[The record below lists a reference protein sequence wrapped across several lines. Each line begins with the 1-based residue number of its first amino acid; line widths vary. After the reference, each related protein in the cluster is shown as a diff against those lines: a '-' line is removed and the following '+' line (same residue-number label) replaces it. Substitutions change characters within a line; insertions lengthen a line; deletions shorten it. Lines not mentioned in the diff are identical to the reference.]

1 MSQFRGFDA
10 ALVRFS
16 GPTVS
21 IVPLTAFDEQLTSHP
36 ALLDFTHTMYHVLI
50 AAFLLLT
57 VLEPAHAG
65 QRQDIFRHAK
75 AATVLIVG
83 INDAAHSISLGS
95 GFFVDASGLLVTNA
109 HVLEESARLYVY
121 VLDREI
127 YAAPDVVAV
136 DPDLDLAVLRIPN
149 TWADPLALAAD
160 PTPEGTEVI
169 AVGYPRITDILQLG
183 FALHASTI
191 PAMVSGLVQGP
202 SRTNGRVVDFL
213 QTAGLLNF
221 GNSGGPLV
229 RTDSGEVAAMVVT
242 TVPYLERAKDSH
254 GVAIGSVMMKS
265 GISYSIPAPAIRQW
279 LAAKHLSPSPFP
291 LAQAQQPLPNM
302 AEPEA
307 NRSFATGYLLQTIAM
322 VLHGDADLLKLAIR
336 HYCVAAEL
344 RPDAPSIVR
353 NLGLAYASL
362 EQWDKA
368 VQAYSKAL
376 ALAPDDPELLT
387 DAAVA
392 QQRSGRAEGAAD
404 LHQAAL
410 NTVDSAAEKERVHSK
425 MWGAITHLKSAIP
438 VDLAGR
444 LNSDSA
450 K

>member
-1 MSQFRGFDA
+1 
-10 ALVRFS
+10 
-16 GPTVS
+16 
-21 IVPLTAFDEQLTSHP
+21 
-36 ALLDFTHTMYHVLI
+36 MYHVLI
-50 AAFLLLT
+50 AALLLLT
-57 VLEPAHAG
+57 VTEPAHAG

-83 INDAAHSISLGS
+83 VDDAAHSLSLGS

-109 HVLEESARLYVY
+109 HVIEESARLYVY

-127 YAAPDVVAV
+127 YAAPEVVAV

-160 PTPEGTEVI
+160 ATPEGAEVI
-169 AVGYPRITDILQLG
+169 AVGYPRITDILQMG
-183 FALHASTI
+183 FALHASII
-191 PAMVSGLVQGP
+191 PAMVSGLVPGQ

-229 RTDSGEVAAMVVT
+229 QTDTGEVAAMVVT
-242 TVPYLERAKDSH
+242 TVPYLERAKDAH
-254 GVAIGSVMMKS
+254 GVAIGSVMMKA
-265 GISYSIPAPAIRQW
+265 GISYSIPAPMIRQW
-279 LAAKHLSPSPFP
+279 LAANHLSPSPFP
-291 LAQAQQPLPNM
+291 PARAQQPLPNM

-344 RPDAPSIVR
+344 RPDAPWILR

-368 VQAYSKAL
+368 VQVYSKAL

-392 QQRSGRAEGAAD
+392 QQRSGRGEEAAA
-404 LHQAAL
+404 LYQASL
-410 NTVDSAAEKERVHSK
+410 NTVDSAAEKERVHTK
-425 MWGAITHLKSAIP
+425 MRGAITRLKSTIP
-438 VDLAGR
+438 MDLAGR
-444 LNSDSA
+444 LNSDPA